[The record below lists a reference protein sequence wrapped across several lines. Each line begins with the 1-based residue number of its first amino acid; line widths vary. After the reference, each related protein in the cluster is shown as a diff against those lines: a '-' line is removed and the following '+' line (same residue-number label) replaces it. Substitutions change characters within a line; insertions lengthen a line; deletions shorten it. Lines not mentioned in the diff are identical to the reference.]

1 MDGRL
6 IIETHFTPT
15 NNPQGVIQMGLR
27 RLPFTL
33 LKDYTISEILP
44 FFRTIMAFPVSGRL
58 QSLLLK
64 KPDPIPKDSNDNRW
78 KWFKGCLGALD
89 GTHIGVQVPAQKKG
103 RQHGLRVPQGNYYL
117 VDAGC
122 TRDVRSKYKDKV
134 SNWYDDFEATAK
146 WKLGIQKKE
155 ARKVQREAKNTG
167 DASVYR
173 KRKEPPQVDPN
184 STAPPIKSKK
194 QKAKEV
200 KQGRKKWWLA
210 SGSGDDKGWKP
221 TPSDNRSSDTKND
234 EEDNVPVDKTRARLY
249 KKLKRKQRT
258 NVVPEAKADYNQ
270 NKLEDYDIRGQT
282 VEVNE
287 KELMEWLSVK
297 APMSKDTTFTGDEM
311 DKILVEGGTTEDE
324 KEPPKKS
331 EAHKEKIP
339 KTKREASPPPSAPP
353 GSSTG
358 LGDVGKELGDLFG
371 TVLNDALGVLKA
383 ELESVIE
390 TQGA

>member
-1 MDGRL
+1 MADNGFKSRFANAL
-6 IIETHFTPT
+6 QSMMEEKLPGCGIKACPHITSRIKTLKKLWQT
-15 NNPQGVIQMGLR
+15 AYDMRQRRNLR
-27 RLPFTL
+27 R
-33 LKDYTISEILP
+33 
-44 FFRTIMAFPVSGRL
+44 
-58 QSLLLK
+58 
-64 KPDPIPKDSNDNRW
+64 
-78 KWFKGCLGALD
+78 
-89 GTHIGVQVPAQKKG
+89 
-103 RQHGLRVPQGNYYL
+103 
-117 VDAGC
+117 C

-155 ARKVQREAKNTG
+155 ARKAQREAKNKE
-167 DASVYR
+167 DASVSR

-184 STAPPIKSKK
+184 STAPLIKSKK

-200 KQGRKKWWLA
+200 KQGKKKVVVSE
-210 SGSGDDKGWKP
+210 SGSSDDKGWKP
-221 TPSDNRSSDTKND
+221 TPSANRSSDTEND
-234 EEDNVPVDKTRARLY
+234 EDDNVPVDKTRARLY

-324 KEPPKKS
+324 
-331 EAHKEKIP
+331 
-339 KTKREASPPPSAPP
+339 
-353 GSSTG
+353 
-358 LGDVGKELGDLFG
+358 LGDLFG
-371 TVLNDALGVLKA
+371 TASNDALGVLKA